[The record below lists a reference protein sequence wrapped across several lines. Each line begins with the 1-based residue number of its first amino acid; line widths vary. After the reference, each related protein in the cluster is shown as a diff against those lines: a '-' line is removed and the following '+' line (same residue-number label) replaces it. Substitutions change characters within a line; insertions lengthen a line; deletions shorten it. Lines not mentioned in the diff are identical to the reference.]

1 MKSRFF
7 LALILVL
14 CLTGLALAQTDT
26 ARLIGTITDS
36 TGAVIP
42 DAAVTVTNTGTSRT
56 VTVQTSGSG
65 EYVVNALPAGRYHI
79 DVKSPGFKTA
89 AADFTL
95 EVSQV
100 QEISLKLELGEAT
113 TTVDVTGAVPVVDTA
128 TSSMGEVIQGRQVTE
143 LPCLLYTSR
152 CV

>member
-7 LALILVL
+7 WALMVVV

-26 ARLIGTITDS
+26 ARLIGTITDA

-42 DAAVTVTNTGTSRT
+42 GAAVTVTNTANART
-56 VTVQTSGSG
+56 VTTQTGGAG
-65 EYVVNALPAGRYHI
+65 EYVVNALTAGRYHI
-79 DVKSPGFKTA
+79 DVKAPGFKSA

-100 QEISLKLELGEAT
+100 QEISLKLQLGEAT
-113 TTVDVTGAVPVVDTA
+113 TTVDVTAQCRWLT
-128 TSSMGEVIQGRQVTE
+128 
-143 LPCLLYTSR
+143 LPHR
-152 CV
+152 VWAK